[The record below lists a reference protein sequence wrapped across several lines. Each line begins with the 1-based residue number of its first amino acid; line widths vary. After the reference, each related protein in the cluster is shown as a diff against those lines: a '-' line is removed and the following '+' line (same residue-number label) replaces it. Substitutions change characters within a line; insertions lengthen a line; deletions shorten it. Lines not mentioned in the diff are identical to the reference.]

1 MTGTQT
7 VEGMLGYT
15 FKKKDAVGFIEAYH
29 GYTVEEIEEGRNTY
43 ALMNASALKARKNIS
58 VTGWAKAVWGNYE
71 KYLFPWQSAEDTLAV
86 TILVMV
92 KLHQAYIGDGWARLG
107 NSLNEEK
114 GFIATKSV
122 FQPLTVTL
130 ADVRYA
136 IFNESTKVE
145 VDSDDDTCPFQ
156 DQDDYVPIKKV
167 KYEYLTPRQLPCGNR
182 PTDVVWTSEHDN
194 QYTADELLRLA
205 KDQRLQREADRRRP
219 ASPSTPDSEPP
230 ISEDDF

>member
-1 MTGTQT
+1 
-7 VEGMLGYT
+7 
-15 FKKKDAVGFIEAYH
+15 
-29 GYTVEEIEEGRNTY
+29 
-43 ALMNASALKARKNIS
+43 
-58 VTGWAKAVWGNYE
+58 
-71 KYLFPWQSAEDTLAV
+71 
-86 TILVMV
+86 MV

-145 VDSDDDTCPFQ
+145 VAEDEDTCPFQ
-156 DQDDYVPIKKV
+156 DQDDYVPITKAKF
-167 KYEYLTPRQLPCGNR
+167 TPRQLPCGNR
-182 PTDVVWTSEHDN
+182 PTDVVWVSENDN
-194 QYTADELLRLA
+194 RYTADQLLTLA

-219 ASPSTPDSEPP
+219 ESPGTPDSEPP
-230 ISEDDF
+230 ISEEEDDV